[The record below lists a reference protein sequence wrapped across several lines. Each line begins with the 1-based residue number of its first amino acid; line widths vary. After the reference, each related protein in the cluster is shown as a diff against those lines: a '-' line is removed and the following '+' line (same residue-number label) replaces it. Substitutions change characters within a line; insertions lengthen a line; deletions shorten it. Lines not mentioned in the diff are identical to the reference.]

1 MGDYRKMKNYIKIDE
16 WNIIE
21 EGFDPHLNKIS
32 ESIFS
37 LGNGRMGQRANFEEA
52 YSGESLQGNYVA
64 GVYYPDKTRVGWWKN
79 GYPEYFAKVL
89 NAANWIGIEI
99 KIDYETLDLANAK
112 VSDFKRVLNMKEG
125 YLERS
130 FTAELKSGK
139 KLKVKATRFCSIVDD
154 EAGAIRYSLT
164 PLNFSGDIT
173 ITPYIDGDIKNQ
185 DANYDEKFWDE
196 VHKETHHGSAYVT
209 LRTKKTG
216 FHVCTGMKFDIEQE
230 GKTIEFLSAPL
241 EREKYVA
248 NKVSIEVKEKQ
259 ETVIYKYA
267 ANLSSENHDKETIVH
282 ETKRV
287 VEQVSQKGFE
297 VMLKEQAQ
305 AWAAKW
311 VESDIVIEGDAS
323 AQQGIRFNIFQLN
336 QTYTGEDA
344 RLNIGPKGFTGE
356 KYGGSTYWDTEAY
369 CVPFYLATADQ
380 QVTKNLLIY
389 RYKQLDKAIENAE
402 KLGFN
407 NGAALYP
414 MVTMNGEECHNEWEI
429 TFEEIHRNG
438 AIAFAIYNYIRYTGD
453 EKYLN
458 DYGLEVLVAIA
469 RFWAQ
474 RVNWSESRQQY
485 VMLGVTGPNEY
496 ENNVNNNWYTNT
508 IATWCMEYA
517 LEAIAS
523 VKASDPAKYAAL
535 IKKIKFDEA
544 AESKQWKE
552 IIDKMYYPVDEK
564 LNIFLQQDGF
574 MDKEQILVKDL
585 PAEDRPINQK
595 WSWDRIL
602 RSCFIKQADV
612 LQGLYFLEHRYDLDT
627 IRRNFDF
634 YEPRTVH
641 ESSLSPCVHAI
652 LAAKL
657 GDEARAY
664 EFYLRTA
671 RLDLDDYNND
681 TEDGCHTTSMAGTW
695 MSVVEGFGGMRVRDG
710 QLVFN
715 PFLPGKWKSF
725 SFKVGFRG
733 ALLNVK
739 VSQDGVQIINQ
750 SEKELSVKVYQHN
763 YELKA
768 NSQVVAKHQ

>member
-1 MGDYRKMKNYIKIDE
+1 MKNYIKIDE

-37 LGNGRMGQRANFEEA
+37 LGNGRMGQRANFEET
-52 YSGESLQGNYVA
+52 YTGETLPGNYVA

-89 NAANWIGIEI
+89 NAANWIGLDI
-99 KIDYETLDLANAK
+99 KIDYETLDLNNCK
-112 VSDFKRVLNMKEG
+112 VSDFKRILNMKEG

-130 FTAELKSGK
+130 FVAELKSGK
-139 KLKVKATRFCSIVDD
+139 KLRVNALRFCSIVDD
-154 EAGAIRYSLT
+154 EAGAIRYSIT
-164 PLNFSGDIT
+164 PLNFNASLT
-173 ITPYIDGDIKNQ
+173 LTSFIDGDVKNQ

-196 VHKETHHGSAYVT
+196 VQKETHHGIAF
-209 LRTKKTG
+209 LNMRTKKTG
-216 FHVCTGMKFDIEQE
+216 FHVCTGMKTSIHQNGEPV
-230 GKTIEFLSAPL
+230 EFLSAPI
-241 EREKYVA
+241 EKEKYVG
-248 NKVSIEVKEKQ
+248 NKISLEIKENQ
-259 ETVIYKYA
+259 ETIIYKFA
-267 ANLSSENHDKETIVH
+267 ANLSSENHDKENLMQNCKDLI
-282 ETKRV
+282 
-287 VEQVSQKGFE
+287 EQVSAKGFAE
-297 VMLKEQAQ
+297 MLQEQSQ
-305 AWAAKW
+305 AWADKW
-311 VESDIVIEGDAS
+311 VESDIVIEGDVS
-323 AQQGIRFNIFQLN
+323 AQQAIRFNIFQLN

-369 CVPFYLATADQ
+369 CVPFYLATADE

-402 KLGFN
+402 KLGFK

-438 AIAFAIYNYIRYTGD
+438 AIAYAIFNYIRYTGD
-453 EKYLN
+453 VSYLN
-458 DYGLEVLVAIA
+458 EYGLEVILAIA
-469 RFWAQ
+469 RFWVQ
-474 RVNWSESRQQY
+474 RFNWSESRKQY

-508 IATWCMEYA
+508 IAAWCIDYA
-517 LEAIAS
+517 VECLQTIKNNDPESYASILE
-523 VKASDPAKYAAL
+523 KT
-535 IKKIKFDEA
+535 KFDD
-544 AESKQWKE
+544 QKE
-552 IIDKMYYPVDEK
+552 LAQFKEVAGNIYFPEDKDLGV
-564 LNIFLQQDGF
+564 FLQQDGF
-574 MDKEQILVKDL
+574 LDKEQILVKDL
-585 PAEDRPINQK
+585 PAEDRPLNQK

-602 RSCFIKQADV
+602 RSCYIKQADV
-612 LQGLYFLEHRYDLDT
+612 LQGLYFFEENYDLET
-627 IRRNFDF
+627 LRRNFDF

-657 GDEARAY
+657 GDEERAY
-664 EFYLRTA
+664 EFYVRTA

-681 TEDGCHTTSMAGTW
+681 TEDGCHITSMAGTW
-695 MSVVEGFGGMRVRDG
+695 MSVVEGFGGMRVRKG

-715 PFLPGKWKSF
+715 PFLPEKWNSF

-733 ALLNVK
+733 SLINVK
-739 VSQDGVQIINQ
+739 VSKTGVEILNQTDKSIDVQVYDKSYTVSGKYKIIASHE
-750 SEKELSVKVYQHN
+750 SEK
-763 YELKA
+763 
-768 NSQVVAKHQ
+768 